1 MTRKSVW
8 RRKLKSGRSRSK
20 GRRRPRL
27 DKLRLMQRM
36 REMPNVINDHVVAMT
51 EVISTA
57 AMPQTIETDSDRI
70 MAHPT
75 EDAETEKEKQGKP
88 MSTSMNEGIRA
99 VTICLRVRKFL
110 QQVSVIGT
118 SSKIEGEYKFRVL
131 KTAKSKITN
140 SLLLTFIS
148 KTK

>member
-1 MTRKSVW
+1 
-8 RRKLKSGRSRSK
+8 
-20 GRRRPRL
+20 
-27 DKLRLMQRM
+27 
-36 REMPNVINDHVVAMT
+36 MPNVINDHVVAMT

-57 AMPQTIETDSDRI
+57 AMPQTIETDCDRI
-70 MAHPT
+70 MVHPT